1 MSVVRLALVEKMPS
15 AQTCLEAMS
24 ASASL
29 AILAI
34 LLSVALTLMSAE
46 LSALVALAS
55 HARTCLGHSNVAA
68 QRTRCPTP
76 PTH

>member
-29 AILAI
+29 ATLAI
-34 LLSVALTLMSAE
+34 PLSAALTLMSAE
-46 LSALVALAS
+46 LSVLVALAS
-55 HARTCLGHSNVAA
+55 LARTCPGHSNVVA
-68 QRTRCPTP
+68 QRTPCLTP
-76 PTH
+76 QTH

>member
-15 AQTCLEAMS
+15 AQTCLEVMY

-29 AILAI
+29 ATLAI
-34 LLSVALTLMSAE
+34 PWSDVLTLMSAE

-55 HARTCLGHSNVAA
+55 LARICPGHSNVVA
-68 QRTRCPTP
+68 QRILCPTP